1 MTRRT
6 RSLLIDNTFGKIFT
20 GVNKTLDGTADKL
33 IAGTKLL
40 SKSIT
45 QSAKFVVVPS
55 NNLGNGQ
62 GLILSVNQS
71 ILTQINMS
79 VAVASSGQPVTI
91 AVFKGESYDTS
102 TLLGTYQLASGVKTF
117 QHIVSHQ
124 ISAGEKIFVNITTSG
139 SSRRASGLSLT
150 FLYYG
155 A

>member
-20 GVNKTLDGTADKL
+20 GVSKTSDGTADKL

-40 SKSIT
+40 SKSIA
-45 QSAKFVVVPS
+45 QNKKFIVIPS

-62 GLILSVNQS
+62 GLILSAS
-71 ILTQINMS
+71 ESLLTQIKIA

-91 AVFKGESYDTS
+91 VVLKGESYDTS
-102 TLLGTYQLASGVKTF
+102 TELGTYELASGVKTF
-117 QHIVSHQ
+117 AYNVSHQ
-124 ISAGEKIFVNITTSG
+124 ILSGEKIFVNITTSG
-139 SSRRASGLSLT
+139 STRKASGLSLT
-150 FLYYG
+150 FIYYG